1 MWTSKLLIWMMRTL
15 KKNSPHGDYTL
26 PEIPI
31 FFPLK
36 NTVSY
41 WLKKICN
48 QYMLLVQYLQ
58 ISPREILYWYSY
70 NFNKHFWVLF
80 VWLILS
86 EFAGISLY
94 IQDWYHVTNTCFFH
108 AINTCVPKVKNYGD
122 FRRMCNPRHNYVHF
136 TGGKLRHGDS
146 PHFLWG
152 KHLQCRY

>member
-58 ISPREILYWYSY
+58 ISPREILY
-70 NFNKHFWVLF
+70 
-80 VWLILS
+80 
-86 EFAGISLY
+86 
-94 IQDWYHVTNTCFFH
+94 
-108 AINTCVPKVKNYGD
+108 
-122 FRRMCNPRHNYVHF
+122 
-136 TGGKLRHGDS
+136 
-146 PHFLWG
+146 
-152 KHLQCRY
+152 